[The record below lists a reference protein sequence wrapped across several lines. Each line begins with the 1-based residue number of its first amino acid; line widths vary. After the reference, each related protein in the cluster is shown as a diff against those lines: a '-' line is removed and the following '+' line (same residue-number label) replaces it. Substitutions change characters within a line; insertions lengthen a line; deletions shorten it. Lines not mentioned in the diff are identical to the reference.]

1 MLALAT
7 RAGMEE
13 AALCLMTWPCSS
25 NIADGVTIGMMDSVV
40 GVTVGQAGKEECVR

>member
-13 AALCLMTWPCSS
+13 AALCLMGECSS